1 MAYSNEVYQWEGDT
15 TQPYETPLTWK
26 SKRVMLPVRT
36 TFVCGRVIAE
46 FGDRET
52 YWATVE
58 ARNQALM
65 RNRARVAAGALLG
78 LIGDTE
84 LGDDELND
92 DILETVPTV
101 AAYSGDLLC
110 SLNVYVDNVLK
121 FTKNVYIFHPFRLG
135 DGYRGR
141 TWEVEVV
148 GNILVKRVDLASSVQ
163 ELKLMNL
170 TEEE

>member
-1 MAYSNEVYQWEGDT
+1 MAYVNDVYQWEGDS
-15 TQPYETPLTWK
+15 TQPYETAFTWK
-26 SKRVMLPVRT
+26 SKRFMLPVRT

-46 FGDRET
+46 FSDRED

-58 ARNQALM
+58 ARNQILM

-84 LGDDELND
+84 LGDEELD
-92 DILETVPTV
+92 GDILEDVP
-101 AAYSGDLLC
+101 AAADYSGDLTC
-110 SLNVYVDNVLK
+110 TLNVYVDTVLK
-121 FTKNVYIFHPFRLG
+121 FSKTVYIFHPFRLG

-163 ELKLMNL
+163 ELKQMNIP
-170 TEEE
+170 EE